1 MKKTITPDKKSLRST
16 DLKKH
21 KTQLSFAKKQDGA
34 SAVPENEKHSQSRQ
48 KKAGLKKSSHDRFFK
63 QSCSNLEFVTEI
75 FKLIFSK
82 KEFNACDWK
91 KLKAEKDTLKG
102 GKRADLIFSV
112 PLKKNPNTHIKIFIL
127 LEHKSSYSPNLFT
140 QVLHYQV
147 LLHEQ
152 TLKEY
157 GRAQPIIPV
166 LFYQGKEPW
175 RWESSFQG
183 VYFGAKIP
191 AFFKEN
197 MLNYKLR
204 ILDVHSPEVTKAL
217 KSKKFKNRG
226 TLNLLRE
233 IWTLEMT
240 EESLTRVLSKFGKIV
255 DDDTVLGI
263 MNYFKDFGMTRKLW
277 QKVERRAYH
286 NNIFQK
292 GGYMG
297 VREDIREEGRMEGRV
312 EGRMEGRVEGR
323 MEGRQERD
331 KVILN
336 MLKKKTDISFI
347 SEVTGLSKKEI
358 QKLKKNGS

>member
-1 MKKTITPDKKSLRST
+1 
-16 DLKKH
+16 
-21 KTQLSFAKKQDGA
+21 
-34 SAVPENEKHSQSRQ
+34 
-48 KKAGLKKSSHDRFFK
+48 
-63 QSCSNLEFVTEI
+63 
-75 FKLIFSK
+75 
-82 KEFNACDWK
+82 
-91 KLKAEKDTLKG
+91 
-102 GKRADLIFSV
+102 
-112 PLKKNPNTHIKIFIL
+112 
-127 LEHKSSYSPNLFT
+127 
-140 QVLHYQV
+140 
-147 LLHEQ
+147 
-152 TLKEY
+152 
-157 GRAQPIIPV
+157 
-166 LFYQGKEPW
+166 
-175 RWESSFQG
+175 
-183 VYFGAKIP
+183 
-191 AFFKEN
+191 

-226 TLNLLRE
+226 ILNLLRE

-277 QKVERRAYH
+277 QKVERRAFH

-312 EGRMEGRVEGR
+312 EGRMEGR
-323 MEGRQERD
+323 QERD
-331 KVILN
+331 RQVILN
-336 MLKKKTDISFI
+336 MLRKKTDISFI

>member
-1 MKKTITPDKKSLRST
+1 MKKTITPDKKNLDSA
-16 DLKKH
+16 DLKKQ
-21 KTQLSFAKKQDGA
+21 KIQLQPSFAKKQDGA
-34 SAVPENEKHSQSRQ
+34 SAVPENKKPLRH
-48 KKAGLKKSSHDRFFK
+48 KKAGSKKSSHDRFFK
-63 QSCSNLEFVTEI
+63 QSCSNLEFVVEI

-233 IWTLEMT
+233 IWNLEMT
-240 EESLTRVLSKFGKIV
+240 EEGLTRVLSKFDKIL

-297 VREDIREEGRMEGRV
+297 VREDIREEGRV
-312 EGRMEGRVEGR
+312 EGRMEGR
-323 MEGRQERD
+323 MEGRQQ
-331 KVILN
+331 VILN